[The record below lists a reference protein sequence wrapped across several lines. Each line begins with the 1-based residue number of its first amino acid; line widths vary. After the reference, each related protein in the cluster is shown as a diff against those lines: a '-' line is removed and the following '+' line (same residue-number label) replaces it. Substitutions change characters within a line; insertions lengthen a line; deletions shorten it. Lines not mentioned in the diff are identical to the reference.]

1 MSTSLGTGLRPDVRT
16 AIPGPKSME
25 LLRRQEARESNARSY
40 PRRLPVALERGMG
53 AYVEDVDGNVFLDFL
68 AGAGVLALGHSHP
81 EVVAAVQE
89 QLGKLVHGLDLP
101 TPAKDQFTEAHLALL
116 PESMRATTKVHFCGP
131 TGANAVEAA
140 LKLCKSHT
148 GRSDIISFQGGFHG
162 STHGAMAVTGLVA
175 PKAAVPGRMP
185 DVHFFPYSHCYRC
198 PLGLTATECDTNCAS
213 YLENSLRD
221 THGGIPKP
229 AAVLLELVQG
239 EGGVI
244 PATPAFAN
252 RVARLARELDVPLIV
267 DEIQTGYGRTGSWFA
282 FERYGLEPD
291 VVIASKAAGGIGLP
305 ISVMFYHRRLDTWN
319 AGAHIGTFRGHQLAF
334 AASVAALEVMRREDV
349 LGNVAAR
356 GGQLR
361 AGLDSLAAK
370 EPAIGDVRGVGLMLG
385 MEITDPRTG
394 APDPSR
400 AAAIQTAALRRG
412 LIVELGGRGDAVV
425 RLLPPLTIDH
435 DTADLALEILTE
447 AVAAAGRR
455 EENRC

>member
-16 AIPGPKSME
+16 AIPGPKSSE
-25 LLRRQEARESNARSY
+25 LLKRQEERESNARSY
-40 PRRLPVALERGMG
+40 PRRLPIALERGMG

-81 EVVAAVQE
+81 EVVAAVEE

-101 TPAKDQFTEAHLALL
+101 TPIKDRFTEAHLALL
-116 PESMRATTKVHFCGP
+116 PESMRSTTKIHFCGP

-162 STHGAMAVTGLVA
+162 STHGAMAVTGLVG
-175 PKAAVPGRMP
+175 PKAAVPGGMP
-185 DVHFFPYSHCYRC
+185 DAHFFPYSHCFRC
-198 PLGLTATECDTNCAS
+198 PLGLTPSGCDTNCAT

-229 AAVLLELVQG
+229 AAILLELVQG

-244 PATPAFAN
+244 PATQAFAT

-291 VVIASKAAGGIGLP
+291 VVLASKAAGGIGLP
-305 ISVMFYHRRLDTWN
+305 ISVMFYHRRLDTWS

-334 AASVAALEVMRREDV
+334 AASVAALEVMHRDDV
-349 LGNVAAR
+349 LGNVAVRAE
-356 GGQLR
+356 QLR
-361 AGLDSLAAK
+361 AGLDSLALK
-370 EPAIGDVRGVGLMLG
+370 HPEIGDVRGVGLMLG
-385 MEITDPRTG
+385 MEIVDPLTG

-400 AAAIQTAALRRG
+400 AAAIQQGALRRG
-412 LIVELGGRGDAVV
+412 LIVELGGRSDSVV

-435 DTADLALEILTE
+435 ETAELALEILTE
-447 AVAAAGRR
+447 AVAG
-455 EENRC
+455 